1 VHSQREGLPS
11 EGDTQQIV
19 RHGCTSASAPSAP
32 LFPGRRSTPTL
43 GIMGKCVV
51 RYSLLLNGVLGFI
64 GTAFSL
70 LIVLMSLSTRT
81 FDWPDLGGL
90 ALFGSTAVLFGGRTL
105 NREPLL
111 VVDDKGITAGRGGV
125 GFVPWEEVQ
134 KVSVVRM
141 GRVDA
146 IWVYPLNPEKWR
158 PKLSRLSCFYWRVFP
173 KWRVF
178 NINLQNMDMSTA
190 EIVLVLKDLAAQG
203 KVELADA

>member
-1 VHSQREGLPS
+1 
-11 EGDTQQIV
+11 
-19 RHGCTSASAPSAP
+19 
-32 LFPGRRSTPTL
+32 
-43 GIMGKCVV
+43 MGKCVV
-51 RYSLLLNGVLGFI
+51 RYSLLPNGVLGFI

-70 LIVLMSLSTRT
+70 LIFLMSLSTKN
-81 FDWPDLGGL
+81 FDWRDLGGL
-90 ALFGSTAVLFGGRTL
+90 ALFGSIAVLFGSRTL

-111 VVDDKGITAGRGGV
+111 VVDEKGITAGRGGV

-158 PKLSRLSCFYWRVFP
+158 PKLPRLSRFYWRVFP

-190 EIVLVLKDLAAQG
+190 EVVLVLKDLAAQG
-203 KVELADA
+203 KVKLADA